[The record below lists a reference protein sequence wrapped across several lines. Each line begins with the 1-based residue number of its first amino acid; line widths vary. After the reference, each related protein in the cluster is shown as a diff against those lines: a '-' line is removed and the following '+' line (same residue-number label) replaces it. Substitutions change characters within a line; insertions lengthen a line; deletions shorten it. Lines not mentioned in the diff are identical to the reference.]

1 MSFKDKFTSESVQR
15 GIIVASFCL
24 ILLFLLSFV
33 VDEVI
38 MPSFVGLGDEKV
50 VPDVSDINIEVAK
63 QTLEEQG
70 FGWRISSEEFSPTHP
85 PLTVIKQQPL
95 AGLVVK
101 SGRIVE
107 LVISKGSEFSVV
119 EDLRG
124 FTLRQAKLRLM
135 EDGFE
140 VGLITYDFDES
151 LPPEVV
157 IRTYPAAMAEVERGT
172 PVDLVVNIRKG
183 TELVLVPDFIGLDFG
198 SVKEELSE
206 HGLVLGD
213 VDYVEDE
220 TVLPETIL
228 SQSLVPGMEVLQDT
242 EISFTVSRIP
252 EEM

>member
-1 MSFKDKFTSESVQR
+1 MSFKDKITSESIQR

-24 ILLFLLSFV
+24 ILLFLFGFA
-33 VDEVI
+33 VDKVI
-38 MPSFVGLGDEKV
+38 MPLFVGLGDEKV
-50 VPDVSDINIEVAK
+50 VPDVSGVDIEIARE
-63 QTLEEQG
+63 TLKDQG
-70 FGWRISSEEFSPTHP
+70 FGWRISSEEFSPIHP

-101 SGRIVE
+101 SGGIVE
-107 LVISKGSEFSVV
+107 LVVSKGSEFTIV

-140 VGLITYDFDES
+140 IGLITYDFDES

-172 PVDLVVNIRKG
+172 PVDLVVNIRQG
-183 TELVLVPDFIGLDFG
+183 AELVLVPDFIGLDFN

-213 VDYVEDE
+213 VDYVEDQ

-242 EISFTVSRIP
+242 EISFTVSKMP
-252 EEM
+252 EDM